1 MNDSK
6 KIAVIGAGWFGCFI
20 ANNLIEKGYKVDV
33 YEKEN
38 DIFSNASGNNQN
50 RLHLGFHYPRS
61 KKTIIQSKEGFI
73 EFKKNLD
80 SFSKKIPKNYYF
92 ISSHEPCSMC
102 LSAITWSGFDNFY
115 YFFPYEDTSSSF
127 NIPHDLNILKEVFNM
142 SMGNY
147 YTKNNQYWNSFS
159 ILNEINKVSK
169 IKREKLLEKVLIIKN
184 HYLEL
189 SNKYQHNKNKNNIPL
204 N

>member
-1 MNDSK
+1 MSILKYEIILDLFLDELIPDTKKSVSK
-6 KIAVIGAGWFGCFI
+6 GNKIFGAFI
-20 ANNLIEKGYKVDV
+20 IKKDDLSFTISGTNNET
-33 YEKEN
+33 EN
-38 DIFSNASGNNQN
+38 P
-50 RLHLGFHYPRS
+50 LFHGEIS
-61 KKTIIQSKEGFI
+61 TIINF
-73 EFKKNLD
+73 FKSKNLN
-80 SFSKKIPKNYYF
+80 PKEYLF

-102 LSAITWSGFDNFY
+102 LSAITWCGFDNFY

-169 IKREKLLEKVLIIKN
+169 IKREKLLEKVSIIKN

>member
-1 MNDSK
+1 MIKDFDKLLDFFIKSLIPETSISIK
-6 KIAVIGAGWFGCFI
+6 KGNKIFGAFI
-20 ANNLIEKGYKVDV
+20 LNKDDLKLEVLGVNN
-33 YEKEN
+33 EKEN
-38 DIFSNASGNNQN
+38 P
-50 RLHLGFHYPRS
+50 LFHGEIS
-61 KKTIIQSKEGFI
+61 TIINFFK
-73 EFKKNLD
+73 KKNLD
-80 SFSKKIPKNYYF
+80 PKNYYF

-169 IKREKLLEKVLIIKN
+169 IKREKLLEKVSIIKN